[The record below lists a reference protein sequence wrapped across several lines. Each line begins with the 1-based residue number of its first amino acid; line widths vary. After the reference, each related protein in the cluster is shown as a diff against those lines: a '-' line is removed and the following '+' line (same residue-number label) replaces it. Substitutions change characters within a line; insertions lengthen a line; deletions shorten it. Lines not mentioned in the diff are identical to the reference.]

1 MWAIDSV
8 GIRARAGKE
17 PGSSHLVAAAHEF
30 EGQLMKEL
38 LRPMTIPDNEDDPQA
53 GFCGAMTDFAAEA
66 FGQALSSRGGFGIA
80 TSILHSFSESG
91 IHSKEDP
98 SVGKGITGTNN
109 RLK

>member
-1 MWAIDSV
+1 VWAIDSV
-8 GIRARAGKE
+8 AISAQAGKE
-17 PGSSHLVAAAHEF
+17 PGSSHMIAAAHEF

-38 LRPMTIPDNEDDPQA
+38 LRPMTTSDNEDDPQA

-66 FGQALSSRGGFGIA
+66 LGQALSSRGGFGIA

-91 IHSKEDP
+91 VHSRDDP
-98 SVGKGITGTNN
+98 SLGMGITGAKN